1 MLTETF
7 EEPLAQIL
15 EVLPKSRQTLFFS
28 ATITQC
34 IEKLKSGKSELTF
47 IDANPNEESL
57 ENLSQL
63 YVFVPKS
70 VQVNYLHHL
79 LRDHFSEESCIVF
92 AATIEDCQLY
102 TTMLDIL
109 GFSVTGLHSLQ
120 TQRQRL
126 ASLGKFRAQRAKILI
141 ATATWTSWIML
152 AFEALGFGSF
162 WTSPWRSSFESEG
175 FKSK

>member
-1 MLTETF
+1 MKIIEHLLKCEDQLLTETF

-15 EVLPKSRQTLFFS
+15 ELLPKSRQTLFFS

-34 IEKLKSGKSELTF
+34 IEKLKAGKELIF
-47 IDANPNEESL
+47 MDANPKQESL

-79 LRDHFSEESCIVF
+79 LLKHFAEESCIVF
-92 AATIEDCQLY
+92 AKTIEDCQLY

-126 ASLGKFRAQRAKILI
+126 ASLGKFRAERAKILI
-141 ATATWTSWIML
+141 ATAT
-152 AFEALGFGSF
+152 
-162 WTSPWRSSFESEG
+162 
-175 FKSK
+175 